1 MDTIITVDNV
11 YKSFGKD
18 DLEVKVLQGADMTV
32 KRGEFVSLMGP
43 SGSGKSTLLYLIG
56 GLDRN
61 YTGDIVVCGEN
72 IGKIKEKK
80 LSQLRLS
87 KIGFIFQFY
96 NLVQNLSVEDNIL
109 LPLKVS
115 KRYDS
120 AAAKRLT
127 EILDI
132 TGIADKRKVMPSK
145 LSGGQQQRVA
155 IARALMG
162 EPEIILADE
171 PTGNLDKESGETIME
186 LFKKINEESN
196 TTILQV
202 THSEHNS
209 RYGSRVVQL
218 DNGKLI

>member
-1 MDTIITVDNV
+1 MDTIITVDKV
-11 YKSFGKD
+11 YKSFGKG
-18 DLEVKVLQGADMTV
+18 DLEVKVLQGADLSV
-32 KRGEFVSLMGP
+32 QRGEFVSLMGP

-61 YTGDIVVCGEN
+61 FTGDIVVCGEN

-80 LSQLRLS
+80 LSELRLS
-87 KIGFIFQFY
+87 RIGFIFQFY

-109 LPLKVS
+109 LPLKVAN
-115 KRYDS
+115 RYNGDT
-120 AAAKRLT
+120 AKKLS

-132 TGIADKRKVMPSK
+132 TGIADKRKAMPAK

-171 PTGNLDKESGETIME
+171 PTGNLDQASGETIME
-186 LFKKINEESN
+186 LFQKINKEKGM
-196 TTILQV
+196 TILQV
-202 THSEHNS
+202 THSEKNS
-209 RYGSRVVQL
+209 GYGSRVVRL

>member
-61 YTGDIVVCGEN
+61 YTGDIVVCDEN

-186 LFKKINEESN
+186 LFKKINEERN
-196 TTILQV
+196 MTILQV

>member
-18 DLEVKVLQGADMTV
+18 ELEVKVLQGADMTV
-32 KRGEFVSLMGP
+32 QRREFVSLMGP

-61 YTGDIVVCGEN
+61 FTGDIVVCGEN

-80 LSQLRLS
+80 LSELRLS

-96 NLVQNLSVEDNIL
+96 NLVQNLSVEDNIM
-109 LPLKVS
+109 LPLKVAN
-115 KRYDS
+115 RYDS

-132 TGIADKRKVMPSK
+132 TGIADKRKVMPAK

-171 PTGNLDKESGETIME
+171 PTGNLDKESGENIME
-186 LFKKINEESN
+186 LFKKINEEKGM
-196 TTILQV
+196 TILQV
-202 THSEHNS
+202 THSEKNS
-209 RYGSRVVQL
+209 EYGSRVVKL
-218 DNGKLI
+218 DNGKLV